1 MYQIHCIYRSTHHN
15 RTICST
21 ILNQPRPWLLAW
33 LCPDVPEKAPLQE
46 SGSWSS
52 AEQTCKQWSMHHV
65 QNWFSKLLKT
75 QHWWSSHTSVSIFGG
90 VSFLKVHKQT
100 LVQALYS
107 PFRPSSNIT
116 YMFGAEEVFTSWATF
131 YKLISTKSTAAAVHQ
146 ENQGKRESQQQT
158 LLLFSI
164 FVITIL
170 PW

>member
-1 MYQIHCIYRSTHHN
+1 MLHN
-15 RTICST
+15 TESAPP
-21 ILNQPRPWLLAW
+21 LEPGSW

-52 AEQTCKQWSMHHV
+52 AEQTCKQWSTTI

-75 QHWWSSHTSVSIFGG
+75 RHEWSLHTSVSIFSG
-90 VSFLKVHKQT
+90 VSFPKAHKQAPI
-100 LVQALYS
+100 QALYS
-107 PFRPSSNIT
+107 PFRPSSNIS

-131 YKLISTKSTAAAVHQ
+131 YKLISTKYTAAAVHQ

-158 LLLFSI
+158 LFSI